1 MKLIHCR
8 IMTPQGIYREFDTS
22 ILNIPTT
29 DGMRGILPEH
39 MPLVAMLKIGE
50 MSAVE
55 EGKRKV
61 YAIAGALFY
70 YKDNHAEILTDAIEC
85 QDEID
90 EQRAQKAKERA
101 EKRLS
106 SGDPNIDL
114 KRAQAA
120 LSRAL
125 VRLHVYGTYH

>member
-1 MKLIHCR
+1 MTLIHCR
-8 IMTPQGIYREFDTS
+8 IITPRGVYREFDTS

-29 DGMRGILPEH
+29 DGMQGILPEH
-39 MPLVAMLKIGE
+39 MPLVAMLRIGE
-50 MSAVE
+50 LSTVE
-55 EGKRKV
+55 EGRRKV

-70 YKDNHAEILTDAIEC
+70 YKENQAEILTDAIEG

-90 EQRAQKAKERA
+90 EQRARNAKERA
-101 EKRLS
+101 EKRLAS
-106 SGDPNIDL
+106 NDPNIDL

>member
-1 MKLIHCR
+1 MNLIHCR
-8 IMTPQGIYREFDTS
+8 IMTPLGIYREFDTS

-120 LSRAL
+120 LSRTL
-125 VRLHVYGTYH
+125 VRLHVYGKYH